1 MLKQRSQKV
10 TNQRFIKKDF
20 IEDIKD
26 KIPDIDSVLDKVMG
40 ERNQQL
46 LKMKA

>member
-1 MLKQRSQKV
+1 MKN
-10 TNQRFIKKDF
+10 NQVVSAVVLNVKKDF

-40 ERNQQL
+40 ERN
-46 LKMKA
+46 